1 MKNVVVKKAVR
12 IRKGDKKVKHVAG
25 TYLVVEDSLYK
36 KWEDKGVFQLI
47 EDVPEVEEVE
57 DESHEDEEE

>member
-1 MKNVVVKKAVR
+1 MKNIVVKKNIK

-25 TYLVVEDSLYK
+25 TYLVIEDSLYK

-47 EDVPEVEEVE
+47 EDVPEEETT
-57 DESHEDEEE
+57 EEEE

>member
-1 MKNVVVKKAVR
+1 MKNVVVKKTIK

-47 EDVPEVEEVE
+47 EDVPEI
-57 DESHEDEEE
+57 EEEDITEEEE

>member
-1 MKNVVVKKAVR
+1 MKNVVVKKAIK

-47 EDVPEVEEVE
+47 EDVPEDDVFDDVPVEE
-57 DESHEDEEE
+57 EEE